1 MEHPFIA
8 SLSDKT
14 LEELQTAISDLTKKL
29 NFAYSMQN
37 GAMIHQIS
45 MVLESYKS
53 EHSKKMDAIM
63 KKQNIQSTISVEKEG
78 KK

>member
-1 MEHPFIA
+1 MEHPFIS
-8 SLSDKT
+8 SLTDKT

-29 NFAYSMQN
+29 NFAYAMQN
-37 GAMIHQIS
+37 GPMIHQIS
-45 MVLESYKS
+45 MVIESYNT